1 MPWPTRDRSV
11 QPGRRTAI
19 CVIDDILDC
28 LSARRSPCV
37 QDGETARPNR
47 ETILGLNREDF
58 TDAPTLALRYRRGRT
73 GCGAGA
79 RSDPPPDGTPTRVRG
94 TVEKLDDHNLTVKSR
109 DGQSLSITLAPD
121 VDIITLVKKS
131 LADIKPGDFVASTG
145 VKDKD
150 GKIHAIE
157 ARIFPKATP
166 DGGRQFAWDL
176 MPDSVMTNA
185 TVGTVT
191 KAAQGAVLHVTFTGG
206 ESEYSIGPDVPI
218 LANAPGDMSL
228 LKPGAAVFVI
238 ALKKPDGTVTAARLY
253 AEKDGIKPP
262 M

>member
-1 MPWPTRDRSV
+1 MR
-11 QPGRRTAI
+11 
-19 CVIDDILDC
+19 L
-28 LSARRSPCV
+28 LSLFAV
-37 QDGETARPNR
+37 AMA
-47 ETILGLNREDF
+47 GLI
-58 TDAPTLALRYRRGRT
+58 AVPALAQT
-73 GCGAGA
+73 P
-79 RSDPPPDGTPTRVRG
+79 SPPDGTPARVRG
-94 TVEKLDDHNLTVKSR
+94 TVETLDGHNLTVKSR
-109 DGQSLSITLAPD
+109 DGQSLSISLAPD

-185 TVGTVT
+185 TVG
-191 KAAQGAVLHVTFTGG
+191 

-228 LKPGAAVFVI
+228 LKPGAVVFVI
-238 ALKKPDGTVTAARLY
+238 ALKKPDGTMTAARLY

>member
-1 MPWPTRDRSV
+1 MRKI
-11 QPGRRTAI
+11 ALAAA
-19 CVIDDILDC
+19 VISLF
-28 LSARRSPCV
+28 
-37 QDGETARPNR
+37 
-47 ETILGLNREDF
+47 TIQ
-58 TDAPTLALRYRRGRT
+58 ALAQT
-73 GCGAGA
+73 PA
-79 RSDPPPDGTPTRVRG
+79 PDGTPTRVRG
-94 TVEKLDDHNLTVKSR
+94 TVEKLDGQNLTVKPR
-109 DGQSLSITLAPD
+109 DGQAMTVALAPD
-121 VDIITLVKKS
+121 VEVLALVKKT

>member
-1 MPWPTRDRSV
+1 MRKIALA
-11 QPGRRTAI
+11 TA
-19 CVIDDILDC
+19 VISLFVV
-28 LSARRSPCV
+28 PV
-37 QDGETARPNR
+37 
-47 ETILGLNREDF
+47 
-58 TDAPTLALRYRRGRT
+58 LAQT
-73 GCGAGA
+73 PA
-79 RSDPPPDGTPTRVRG
+79 PDGTPTRIRG
-94 TVEKLDDHNLTVKSR
+94 TVEKLDGQNLTVKSR
-109 DGQSLSITLAPD
+109 DGQSLAVALAPD
-121 VDIITLVKKS
+121 VEVLTLVKKT

-191 KAAQGAVLHVTFTGG
+191 KAAQGAMLHVTFTGG
-206 ESEYSIGPDVPI
+206 ESDYSIGPEVPI
-218 LANAPGDMSL
+218 LANAPGDKSL

-238 ALKKPDGTVTAARLY
+238 ALKKADGTVTSARLY

>member
-1 MPWPTRDRSV
+1 MRRLAIAATLIALTVGSV
-11 QPGRRTAI
+11 
-19 CVIDDILDC
+19 
-28 LSARRSPCV
+28 
-37 QDGETARPNR
+37 
-47 ETILGLNREDF
+47 
-58 TDAPTLALRYRRGRT
+58 LAQ
-73 GCGAGA
+73 
-79 RSDPPPDGTPTRVRG
+79 SPPDGTPTRIRG
-94 TVEKLDDHNLTVKSR
+94 TVEKLEGQNLTVKSR
-109 DGQSLSITLAPD
+109 EGQSVSVALAPN
-121 VDIITLVKKS
+121 VEVLTLVKKT

-157 ARIFPKATP
+157 ARIFPQATP

-191 KAAQGAVLHVTFTGG
+191 KAAEGTVLKVTFTGG
-206 ESEYSIGPDVPI
+206 ESEYSVGPDVPI
-218 LANAPGDMSL
+218 LATAPGDISL

-238 ALKKPDGTVTAARLY
+238 GLKKADNVITSARLY
-253 AEKDGIKPP
+253 AEKGGVKPP

>member
-47 ETILGLNREDF
+47 ETILGLNRKDF

-145 VKDKD
+145 VRIRTAKFTQSRLASPPKRRLMAAGIRLGSDAGQRHD
-150 GKIHAIE
+150 QRHGRHPRQGR
-157 ARIFPKATP
+157 AR
-166 DGGRQFAWDL
+166 REFAQR
-176 MPDSVMTNA
+176 S
-185 TVGTVT
+185 
-191 KAAQGAVLHVTFTGG
+191 
-206 ESEYSIGPDVPI
+206 SITSQI
-218 LANAPGDMSL
+218 S
-228 LKPGAAVFVI
+228 KVI
-238 ALKKPDGTVTAARLY
+238 GSRV
-253 AEKDGIKPP
+253 
-262 M
+262 

>member
-1 MPWPTRDRSV
+1 MR
-11 QPGRRTAI
+11 
-19 CVIDDILDC
+19 L
-28 LSARRSPCV
+28 LSLFAV
-37 QDGETARPNR
+37 AMA
-47 ETILGLNREDF
+47 GLI
-58 TDAPTLALRYRRGRT
+58 AVPALAQT
-73 GCGAGA
+73 
-79 RSDPPPDGTPTRVRG
+79 PPPDGTPTRVRG

-191 KAAQGAVLHVTFTGG
+191 KAAQGAPPPPLPVARPC
-206 ESEYSIGPDVPI
+206 S
-218 LANAPGDMSL
+218 AASL
-228 LKPGAAVFVI
+228 LLWRSLTSHARASSASVPHLPDADQS
-238 ALKKPDGTVTAARLY
+238 ALQPVAGHETSQVPTRSFRT
-253 AEKDGIKPP
+253 
-262 M
+262 

>member
-1 MPWPTRDRSV
+1 MR
-11 QPGRRTAI
+11 
-19 CVIDDILDC
+19 L
-28 LSARRSPCV
+28 LSLFAV
-37 QDGETARPNR
+37 AMA
-47 ETILGLNREDF
+47 GLI
-58 TDAPTLALRYRRGRT
+58 AVPALAQT
-73 GCGAGA
+73 
-79 RSDPPPDGTPTRVRG
+79 PPPDGTPTRVRG
-94 TVEKLDDHNLTVKSR
+94 TVEKLDGHNLTVKSR

-218 LANAPGDMSL
+218 LANAPGDMRL

>member
-1 MPWPTRDRSV
+1 MRKIALAAAVIGLFTMPAFAQT
-11 QPGRRTAI
+11 
-19 CVIDDILDC
+19 
-28 LSARRSPCV
+28 
-37 QDGETARPNR
+37 
-47 ETILGLNREDF
+47 
-58 TDAPTLALRYRRGRT
+58 
-73 GCGAGA
+73 
-79 RSDPPPDGTPTRVRG
+79 PPPDGTPTRIRG
-94 TVEKLDDHNLTVKSR
+94 TVETLDGQKLTVKSR
-109 DGQSLSITLAPD
+109 DGQSLSVALAPD
-121 VDIITLVKKS
+121 FEVLTLVKKT

-191 KAAQGAVLHVTFTGG
+191 KAAQGAVLKVTFTGG
-206 ESEYSIGPDVPI
+206 ESEYTVGPEVPI
-218 LANAPGDMSL
+218 LASAPGDKSL
-228 LKPGAAVFVI
+228 LKAGVAVFVI
-238 ALKKPDGTVTAARLY
+238 ALKHEDGKLTSARLY
-253 AEKDGIKPP
+253 AEKDGVKPP